1 MVVQILSPFHLNLSV
16 AQNAHSSSSSTAL
29 FPNTDFQA
37 SIKSKVSKGECFK
50 AYPTCFCHA
59 DTLSIT
65 TALKHTPAVAELA
78 LARSAKHNQAAGT
91 HSQPTA
97 LGLGEGTR
105 LAVRVRIT
113 PYPEG
118 TCACWV
124 MVASVSEGN

>member
-1 MVVQILSPFHLNLSV
+1 MLRAITFSHSRSPFFSPQLTHT
-16 AQNAHSSSSSTAL
+16 H
-29 FPNTDFQA
+29 TDFQA

-105 LAVRVRIT
+105 LAVRVRVT